1 MGAAQS
7 NLAEK
12 HASRGWPSFM
22 NDTQMQAQLSKYR
35 MQRSLLGRRV
45 RFTDRV
51 DGCIEYARLM
61 KREGSSHTYFQRM
74 DSACGGTGSPPK
86 FPQALTANEV
96 RGNQSIGP
104 YRVSVYR
111 PNYIEISD
119 VRPGVV
125 SALTGGGLSGVK
137 CATYRRTERGTWNKI
152 GEQCRE
158 TRHQLKINEQ
168 QRRGK
173 KVL

>member
-12 HASRGWPSFM
+12 HALRGWPAFL
-22 NDTQMQAQLSKYR
+22 NETQMQALLSKYR
-35 MQRSLLGRRV
+35 MQKSLLGRRI

-51 DGCIEYARLM
+51 DGCIEYARLI
-61 KREGSSHTYFQRM
+61 KREGSPRTYFQRM
-74 DSACGGTGSPPK
+74 DSSCGGSGFPPK
-86 FPQALTANEV
+86 FPQALAPNE
-96 RGNQSIGP
+96 GGPNQSIGP
-104 YRVSVYR
+104 YRVTVYR
-111 PNYIEISD
+111 PNYLEISD
-119 VRPGVV
+119 IRPGVV

-152 GEQCRE
+152 SEQCRE
-158 TRHQLKINEQ
+158 TKHQLKINEQ